1 MIAQRARC
9 LGSLLAAVVLTTACT
24 HYYEIPIETPI
35 RPKLDTS
42 GFQRVLVAGFIA
54 GGLEDVDGNLETTRL
69 LRSQLRS
76 KSDLR
81 VIDADTLP
89 LMEVVAADRARASG
103 EAPAA
108 LPPIKEDKDLEPY
121 EPLFGNTAYWKQIGE
136 EYQQPLIVTG
146 TIMFTTEERSSSILR
161 PVETRDQFGRRD
173 TQTQRVYA
181 ERRVFILKPRFIFI
195 DGRTGETL
203 DIQTYKEENSH
214 NASQQTPA
222 LSSYFDLMDR
232 LIPNILGTL
241 SSQKVKGTRFLL
253 Q

>member
-89 LMEVVAADRARASG
+89 LMEVVAADRAKASG

-121 EPLFGNTAYWKQIGE
+121 EPLFGNTTYWKQIGE

-161 PVETRDQFGRRD
+161 PVETRDQFG
-173 TQTQRVYA
+173 
-181 ERRVFILKPRFIFI
+181 RRVFILKPRFIFI

>member
-81 VIDADTLP
+81 VIPAGAEET
-89 LMEVVAADRARASG
+89 EAR
-103 EAPAA
+103 
-108 LPPIKEDKDLEPY
+108 
-121 EPLFGNTAYWKQIGE
+121 
-136 EYQQPLIVTG
+136 
-146 TIMFTTEERSSSILR
+146 
-161 PVETRDQFGRRD
+161 
-173 TQTQRVYA
+173 
-181 ERRVFILKPRFIFI
+181 I
-195 DGRTGETL
+195 D
-203 DIQTYKEENSH
+203 QTYKTFEEYSD
-214 NASQQTPA
+214 A
-222 LSSYFDLMDR
+222 LKRAVDGS
-232 LIPNILGTL
+232 
-241 SSQKVKGTRFLL
+241 
-253 Q
+253 